1 MKALVLRLDAPL
13 LSFGAPIVDQH
24 GFTDRFPGTA
34 MLTGLLGNA
43 LGWRHG
49 DADRLESLQA
59 RLRFAARWDVPPLPL
74 VDYQTVDLGQPKMR
88 EPGWTTRGE
97 PEHRAGG
104 EAARFG
110 THQRWRHHWMDGL
123 MTVVISLD
131 GDGEP
136 GLGGL
141 EAALRRPAR
150 PLFLG
155 RKACLPA
162 RPLLDPATP
171 VREGPG
177 LHAILESVPR
187 WDRHGRAAA
196 SGEPMEA
203 CWPADGAEPP
213 GARTVPVHDLREWAT
228 QLPAGSRERH
238 EGLVGGS
245 PR

>member
-13 LSFGAPIVDQH
+13 LSFGAPIVDHH

-49 DADRLESLQA
+49 DAYRLESLQA

-88 EPGWTTRGE
+88 QPGWTTRGE

-104 EAARFG
+104 ESARFG

-123 MTVVISLD
+123 MTVVLSLH
-131 GDGEP
+131 GNGEP
-136 GLGGL
+136 GLGGV

-162 RPLLDPATP
+162 RPLLDPETP
-171 VREGPG
+171 VREGPS
-177 LHAILESVPR
+177 LHAILASVPR
-187 WDRHGRAAA
+187 WDRHGRPLPG
-196 SGEPMEA
+196 GEPMEA
-203 CWPADGAEPP
+203 CWPAEDGHPP
-213 GARTVPVHDLREWAT
+213 GARTVRVHDLREWAT
-228 QLPAGSRERH
+228 QLPAGSRERR